1 MSYLEFVSFAVRMHP
16 LLFNND
22 EVLRGYKLSLLVAF
36 HTLQITE
43 LFGEDQ
49 IRRRYDDVDT

>member
-1 MSYLEFVSFAVRMHP
+1 MHP
-16 LLFNND
+16 LLFSND

-49 IRRRYDDVDT
+49 IRRRYDNVDT